1 MEIIIDNFRSID
13 HKHLKLENQIY
24 LLKGESGVG
33 KSSIIEAIVWC
44 FFGKCRNVS
53 NINSKA
59 KPEVTII
66 MNEIKITRSK
76 NPESLN
82 VFFSGKKYQKLEAQ
96 AIIDDNFLSYSNW
109 ELSTYLCQNGRN
121 KLIYSSQTEK
131 MDFLKEIIFG
141 NELRM
146 SETYLQ
152 KITTNIKSLEKDLNK
167 LSGALEFANK
177 ELEKVKEE
185 KKEFCEKYSNL
196 KNKKNIQKKINTLEK
211 FNEAKNLLRDR
222 IEENSYQIKIN
233 ELIKVNTEKLN
244 KYELLIKNY
253 PKDLNISFINE
264 WSSSIVLSKEYKTL
278 DNAQNVIPDETYPK
292 DLNKLLEL
300 RMLSVKSW
308 EIKEKYSS
316 IEDIPKYLNQL
327 IDKYQKYIKN
337 KDKKEDF
344 SKLQK
349 AKKYQTALDG
359 MRPKIIEYWEYI
371 IQSLDLKFDDLD
383 ILKEEYLHKVK
394 KIVYDECDI
403 FECPKCGEN
412 LVMENDKLKI
422 SKPNISETIKEY
434 FKKIEDFVNKEKLVL
449 NKINDCKYAEDYEE
463 YEEIDKENTEKEI
476 EELKEYDS
484 SIQEPSIISK
494 IINQYKKNE
503 KKAEILQKLSDLK
516 VERFS
521 ELEYPKDIN
530 EYFERFTTINTEI
543 KTCSQFLEDN
553 KHKDI
558 EHKVE
563 DDTILL
569 EEVNQKISEI
579 NDLILINN
587 EYKIV
592 EDKEKEIKKL
602 EEKRKDLIIQSES
615 NKKLEKII
623 KETESEVMNN
633 NIDTINLQLNNI
645 LGTLF
650 EDIHIELNMIKNLKN
665 GEAKPYVNLKVVI
678 NGREYSDIGYLS
690 GGECDR
696 ISLALTI
703 TFNLIMGSKIMLLDE
718 VMSSLDAVNREKCL
732 MVIKKYLKDKIILNV
747 CHETIEG
754 YYDQIIELVK

>member
-1 MEIIIDNFRSID
+1 MEIIIDNFRSIS

-59 KPEVTII
+59 KPEVCIV
-66 MNEIKITRSK
+66 MNGIKITRSK
-76 NPESLN
+76 NPESLT
-82 VFFSGKKYQKLEAQ
+82 VLFSGKTYQKLEAQ
-96 AIIDDNFLSYSNW
+96 AIIDDNFLSYANW

-146 SETYLQ
+146 SESYLKQ
-152 KITTNIKSLEKDLNK
+152 ITINIKNLEKDLNK

-177 ELEKVKEE
+177 ELNKIKEE
-185 KKEFCEKYSNL
+185 KKEYCEKYSSI

-211 FNEAKNLLRDR
+211 LEEAKILLKDR
-222 IEENSYQIKIN
+222 IEETSYQIKIN
-233 ELIKVNTEKLN
+233 ELIKDNTEKLN
-244 KYELLIKNY
+244 KYELLIKKY
-253 PKDLNISFINE
+253 PKDLNISFIND
-264 WSSSIVLSKEYKTL
+264 WTLSLSLQKEYENL
-278 DNAQNVIPDETYPK
+278 NSSEDLILVGAFPK
-292 DLNKLLEL
+292 DLNKLLEM
-300 RMLSVKSW
+300 RMLSIKSW
-308 EIKEKYSS
+308 EIKQKYNDKK
-316 IEDIPKYLNQL
+316 DILEYLNQL
-327 IDKYQKYIKN
+327 IDKYQKYINN

-344 SKLQK
+344 FKLQK
-349 AKKYQTALDG
+349 VKKYQTALDN
-359 MRPKIIEYWEYI
+359 MKPKIIEYWEYI
-371 IQSLDLKFDDLD
+371 IQNLDLTCSDLD
-383 ILKEEYLHKVK
+383 MINLEKVK
-394 KIVYDECDI
+394 KIVFDECDI
-403 FECPKCGEN
+403 FECPNCKEN
-412 LVMENDKLKI
+412 LIMENDKLKI
-422 SKPNISETIKEY
+422 SKPNISEEIKEY
-434 FKKIEDFVNKEKLVL
+434 FRKIEDFINKEKLISS
-449 NKINDCKYAEDYEE
+449 KINECKHAEDFEE
-463 YEEIDKENTEKEI
+463 YEEINKEAVEEEI
-476 EELKEYDS
+476 EELKEYDPLAHD
-484 SIQEPSIISK
+484 PSIISK
-494 IINQYKKNE
+494 AINQFKKGE
-503 KKAEILQKLSDLK
+503 KKVEILQKLSNLK

-521 ELEYPKDIN
+521 NLEYPKDIN
-530 EYFERFTTINTEI
+530 DYFKIFSTLKTEI
-543 KTCSQFLEDN
+543 KTCSQFLKDN
-553 KHKDI
+553 KHKNV
-558 EHKVE
+558 ENKVE
-563 DDTILL
+563 DDNILL
-569 EEVNQKISEI
+569 MEVNQKISEI
-579 NDLILINN
+579 NDLILINK

-592 EDKEKEIKKL
+592 EDKEIEIKKL
-602 EEKRKDLIIQSES
+602 EEKRKELIIHSES

-732 MVIKKYLKDKIILNV
+732 MVMKKYLKDKIILNV